1 MKGRNKFC
9 FLYVL
14 LVVLIGFLSAY
25 AQVDYSTATLRGI
38 VTDPQGAVVAG
49 ATVTVTNPSTG
60 AVKTTK
66 TLGDGTY
73 RIPALPPGTYQITV
87 EAAGFTREVTK
98 GVEVTVGQSV
108 SYDFHLKVGAAT
120 ETVEVSA
127 DSVPLIQTEQTQQ
140 ANTINQRQV
149 DELPNINHNIT
160 QAVYTLPGVANAES
174 PRSQNPGFTGFGT
187 TGFSIG
193 GSNGRNNL
201 SMIDGGENEYGTGQ
215 YRVTSIPQD
224 AIQEYQVNRNG
235 FAAEFGFTN
244 GSAINIVTKSGT
256 NQWHGDVYGEFQN
269 HNTSAQNFF
278 NGIEGLPAAYNQSVY
293 AGFRVGGPIKKDK
306 LFFTL
311 SYEYRKLD
319 NPDYTNANILS
330 APTVVGPSAAQ
341 TSYMNALLAS
351 GDPFLMGFA
360 SAITPGMTPL
370 NDPLL
375 KQILTKENGV
385 FNNPFR
391 YHNTILRFDATPNDT
406 NTLNLRLGYSHDDNG
421 AGNPD
426 ASGLFT
432 RDFSILTTWNH
443 NFTPSVLNQVLVQIV
458 PKNVSNN
465 LPNSPFQGTNFSLG
479 NLNVGNLGGTS
490 SFGSPSLV
498 PYKAHQQ
505 RYQFEDNLTWNHGP
519 HTFKLGASMRLA
531 NYTVEDDL
539 WFNNEFDFR
548 DGLIPLFSLAPAA
561 GAGPCPP
568 LPPSVQL
575 SPVQCHLALFNL
587 GHGFPVSGPAN
598 TNLSAPQSFAFGI
611 PVDVLGGFNNPVWTG
626 WGKYFG
632 SYIQDSWKLNSRLT
646 MNAGVRFDVD
656 GEPAPLGNSFYA
668 SPRLGFAWDPFG
680 DQKTVIRAG
689 GGIYIAPVDVLI
701 PSYGSLLDG
710 SGRYI
715 NEVLGILSASDPRV
729 AQLWQAGRFLGIL
742 PFGQLTPAQFQT
754 LSTIVNP
761 ITHAVVIP
769 GYNPAAA
776 GATVAYGVASNYK
789 NPYTVQASL
798 GIDRQLGKSFAV
810 ALGYNMYHGVHLQMP
825 FDVALSQINPG
836 NPLCGASPNGAG
848 ACTDLTGG
856 PLYQF
861 NSSQLQ
867 KTMYESIGSSI
878 YHGMTAS
885 LTKRYTHGLQFQ
897 VNYTWSKSIDNVI
910 DFASFQNWFRPSDM
924 AAFRA
929 VSVFDIPHTLVANA
943 VYTTPFKAG
952 TGNFFHSILADI
964 SIAPIETWRSG
975 LPFSLR
981 TPSLAN
987 VAIPGATGP
996 VLQTGQDQNYAMPF
1010 GATRD
1015 QNRGP
1020 AYATT
1025 DVSFRKAFYI
1035 QRDRGVHLDFTAT
1048 ATNLFNRVNFNRV
1061 SDLFDIAGG
1070 IPANGI
1076 VQTADGPLN
1085 LLTGPYTGLHGV
1097 KPTSP
1102 SQITQ
1107 PLFFSGAD
1115 LPRQIQLGLILNF

>member
-1 MKGRNKFC
+1 VKRLNQFC
-9 FLYVL
+9 FLCGLFAVL
-14 LVVLIGFLSAY
+14 LAGLPAF
-25 AQVDYSTATLRGI
+25 AQVDYSTATLKGT
-38 VTDPQGAVVAG
+38 VLDPNGAVIAG
-49 ATVTVTNPSTG
+49 ATVTATNPNTG
-60 AVKTTK
+60 ITKSTK
-66 TLGDGTY
+66 TGGDGSY
-73 RIPALPPGTYQITV
+73 RIGALPPGTYDITV
-87 EAAGFTREVTK
+87 AAPGFAKEVSK
-98 GVEVTVGQSV
+98 GVELTVGQNQV
-108 SYDFHLKVGAAT
+108 YEPHMKIGAAS
-120 ETVEVSA
+120 EVVEVSS
-127 DSVPLIQTEQTQQ
+127 DNVPLIQTEQTQQ
-140 ANTINQRQV
+140 ANTINARQV
-149 DELPNINHNIT
+149 EDLPNIAHNIT

-201 SMIDGGENEYGTGQ
+201 STIDGGENEYGTGQ
-215 YRVTSIPQD
+215 YRVTTIPQD

-235 FAAEFGFTN
+235 FAAEFGFTD

-256 NQWHGDVYGEFQN
+256 NQWHGDIYGQFQN

-278 NGIEGLPAAYNQSVY
+278 NGIEGLPHAYSQSIY
-293 AGFRVGGPIKKDK
+293 SGFRIGGPVKKDK

-319 NPDYTNANILS
+319 NPDYTNANVLT
-330 APTVVGPSAAQ
+330 APTVVGPNAAQ
-341 TSYMNALLAS
+341 TSYVNALKAS
-351 GDPFLMGFA
+351 GDPFLVGFA
-360 SAITPGMTPL
+360 NGITPGLTPL
-370 NDPLL
+370 NDPVL

-391 YHNTILRFDATPNDT
+391 LHNTLLRFDATPNDT
-406 NTLNLRLGYSHDDNG
+406 NTLNLRVEYSHDDYS

-426 ASGLFT
+426 GSGLFT
-432 RDFSILTTWNH
+432 RDFSILGTWNH

-458 PKNVSNN
+458 PKNVANN
-465 LPNSPFQGTNFSLG
+465 LPNPFQGTNFSLG

-498 PYKAHQQ
+498 PYKAHQK
-505 RYQFEDNLTWNHGP
+505 RYQFEDNLTWNRGP

-531 NYTVEDDL
+531 DYTVEDDL
-539 WFNNEFDFR
+539 WFNQQFDFR
-548 DGLIPLFSLAPAA
+548 DGLIPLISLAPAA
-561 GAGPCPP
+561 
-568 LPPSVQL
+568 VQG
-575 SPVQCHLALFNL
+575 HLVAFNL
-587 GHGFPVSGPAN
+587 THGFPATGPGN
-598 TNLSAPQSFAFGI
+598 TNLSAPQSFAFGL
-611 PVDVLGGFNNPVWTG
+611 PVDVLGGFNNPVWKG

-656 GEPAPLGNSFYA
+656 GEPAPLGSSFYA

-680 DQKTVIRAG
+680 DQKTVIRAS
-689 GGIYIAPVDVLI
+689 GGIYVAPVDVLI

-715 NEVLGILSASDPRV
+715 NEVLGILSPTDPRV
-729 AQLWQAGRFLGIL
+729 AQLWGAGRALGIL
-742 PFGQLTPAQFQT
+742 PFGHLTAAQFQA
-754 LSTIVNP
+754 LSTVRDP
-761 ITHAVVIP
+761 TTHAVIIP
-769 GYNPAAA
+769 GYDPAAA
-776 GATVAYGVASNYK
+776 GATVGYGVAPNYK

-825 FDVALSQINPG
+825 FETAETQINPG
-836 NPLCGASPNGAG
+836 NPLCAASPNGAA
-848 ACTDLTGG
+848 ACTDRTGG
-856 PLYQF
+856 PLYAF
-861 NSSQLQ
+861 NHPPVLQ
-867 KTMYESIGSSI
+867 KSIYESIGSSI

-910 DFASFQNWFRPSDM
+910 DFASFQEWFRPSNL

-943 VYTTPFKAG
+943 VYTTPFKPG
-952 TGNFFHSILADI
+952 TGNFLNSMFADI

-975 LPFSLR
+975 LPFSIR

-987 VAIPGATGP
+987 VAIPVGAGAA
-996 VLQTGQDQNYAMPF
+996 LQTGQDQNYAMPF

-1020 AYATT
+1020 SYSTT
-1025 DVSFRKAFYI
+1025 DLSLRKAFYI
-1035 QRDRGVHLDFTAT
+1035 KRDRGVHLDFTAT
-1048 ATNLFNRVNFNRV
+1048 ATNLFNRVNFNHV
-1061 SDLFDIAGG
+1061 SDLFDIGGG

-1076 VQTADGPLN
+1076 VQTADGPVN
-1085 LLTGPYTGLHGV
+1085 LLKGPYTGLHGV

-1102 SQITQ
+1102 NQITQ
-1107 PLFFSGAD
+1107 PLFYSGAD